1 MHGAR
6 VVALAFLERVDA
18 VEPYPVS
25 VGAVGIEVGQ
35 RRRIAAAVP
44 FLARGRAGMAADSA
58 TEAFSTRTRRSY
70 QAAWPVIGSALLS
83 GASGKVSPIR
93 WLSRKPRAN
102 SGDF

>member
-35 RRRIAAAVP
+35 RRRMAAAVP
-44 FLARGRAGMAADSA
+44 FLARGRAGMAADADVEVNDETKLLA
-58 TEAFSTRTRRSY
+58 TGVLRREVGY
-70 QAAWPVIGSALLS
+70 CLS
-83 GASGKVSPIR
+83 QP
-93 WLSRKPRAN
+93 
-102 SGDF
+102 